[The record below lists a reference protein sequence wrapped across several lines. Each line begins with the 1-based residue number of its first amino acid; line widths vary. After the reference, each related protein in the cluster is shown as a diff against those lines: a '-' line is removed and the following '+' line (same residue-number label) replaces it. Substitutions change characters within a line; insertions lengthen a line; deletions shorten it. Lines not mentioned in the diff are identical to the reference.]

1 MKLGPDE
8 NGNYHVGDM
17 ILSAK
22 QHEEYI
28 NGPRNFNGIPNTDQW
43 INRRWKNGGK
53 LHSIGYGVDL
63 LNEIAIKGSHYFTE
77 IPFKVSDEI
86 RMNGDKFLAITETTQ
101 RFNEDLSGCLKIR

>member
-1 MKLGPDE
+1 MNLGPDE

-53 LHSIGYGVDL
+53 LHSIHYEKKLTKNIRLCKYTL
-63 LNEIAIKGSHYFTE
+63 LFSKHSQIY
-77 IPFKVSDEI
+77 
-86 RMNGDKFLAITETTQ
+86 
-101 RFNEDLSGCLKIR
+101 